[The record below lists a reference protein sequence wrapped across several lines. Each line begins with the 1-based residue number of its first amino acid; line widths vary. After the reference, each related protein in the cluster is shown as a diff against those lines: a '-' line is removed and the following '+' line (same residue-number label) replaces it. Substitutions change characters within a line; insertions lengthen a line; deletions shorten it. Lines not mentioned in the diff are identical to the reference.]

1 MLEEL
6 FCAHRAELTAYCRG
20 LCRSDAAAQD
30 MVQEVFLRA
39 WQNIGTLQDL
49 GPSQRRAWLY
59 RTARNLFV
67 DAMRRTAR
75 EAAALPELEPEP
87 ETPDPDFAEA
97 EARRLLELLTPA
109 EQELFR
115 KRYLEGYT
123 AAELGKMYGLPPATV
138 RTRLD
143 ASGYWSP
150 GWDRLV
156 LAGRAAAKKDNDTAQ
171 KLAEAL
177 RADGEKLCND
187 CVLPAAAYDVIEVR
201 ANVVVLNDRAK
212 ELIARYPVTLKCD
225 LATDNPNIA
234 LRSVNGVAEVTP
246 CDVPEADTVL
256 TVNGELKIASGS
268 AEVLARY
275 LQITVNGQVYC
286 PRSLS
291 GKLGNVAVN
300 GQIITW
306 PDGAVQLKNTAVLDS
321 TFALRAKPALYWAAR
336 CVVMLDPA
344 LDVAALAKQGV
355 RFDTPR
361 AILAQ
366 SLATQAAPLFED
378 DTDLEIVPDGTAYL
392 KDDAE
397 LTAALI
403 RRKGNKLYVDGRL
416 TLTAESAALLP
427 QLEYC
432 KVTGTALVP
441 AAQEK
446 AFSASCVQAEKVQT
460 VRGRLL
466 QGQGRV
472 QVDYWMLEAPDG
484 LCVKG
489 CGMVALTPELEPE
502 LIAAKLMLLE
512 CGMVQCTAAQKGAV
526 QLVAKDVGFISDD
539 SGKPTEDTDTH
550 MVRADR
556 YVM

>member
-1 MLEEL
+1 M
-6 FCAHRAELTAYCRG
+6 
-20 LCRSDAAAQD
+20 
-30 MVQEVFLRA
+30 
-39 WQNIGTLQDL
+39 
-49 GPSQRRAWLY
+49 
-59 RTARNLFV
+59 
-67 DAMRRTAR
+67 
-75 EAAALPELEPEP
+75 
-87 ETPDPDFAEA
+87 
-97 EARRLLELLTPA
+97 
-109 EQELFR
+109 
-115 KRYLEGYT
+115 
-123 AAELGKMYGLPPATV
+123 
-138 RTRLD
+138 
-143 ASGYWSP
+143 
-150 GWDRLV
+150 
-156 LAGRAAAKKDNDTAQ
+156 
-171 KLAEAL
+171 
-177 RADGEKLCND
+177 
-187 CVLPAAAYDVIEVR
+187 R
-201 ANVVVLNDRAK
+201 ANVVVLNDRAR

-234 LRSVNGVAEVTP
+234 LRRCERRGGGHP
-246 CDVPEADTVL
+246 GDVPEADTVL

-300 GQIITW
+300 GQVITW
-306 PDGAVQLKNTAVLDS
+306 PDGAVQLKSTAVLDS
-321 TFALRAKPALYWAAR
+321 TFALQWPNRPCTGR
-336 CVVMLDPA
+336 P
-344 LDVAALAKQGV
+344 AALCWWI
-355 RFDTPR
+355 PR
-361 AILAQ
+361 WTLQLLADPGACGSIRPGQFYLAQ

-472 QVDYWMLEAPDG
+472 QVD
-484 LCVKG
+484 
-489 CGMVALTPELEPE
+489 
-502 LIAAKLMLLE
+502 
-512 CGMVQCTAAQKGAV
+512 
-526 QLVAKDVGFISDD
+526 
-539 SGKPTEDTDTH
+539 
-550 MVRADR
+550 
-556 YVM
+556 